1 MLKREIEKIERGEDP
16 IGTVRDSAQNT
27 VIPLPREKGKDM
39 YSDGFVSQL
48 RRQMSN
54 FSPIAEELIEV
65 FTKHRGRTSDPA
77 NPPPP
82 PNEKTHAPETSAHDS
97 AC

>member
-1 MLKREIEKIERGEDP
+1 M
-16 IGTVRDSAQNT
+16 
-27 VIPLPREKGKDM
+27 IPLPREKGKDM

-65 FTKHRGRTSDPA
+65 FTKHRGRAATTREPA
-77 NPPPP
+77 PAA
-82 PNEKTHAPETSAHDS
+82 E
-97 AC
+97 